1 MTAPN
6 QPGGLNQPDEPYT
19 TPEEYRPVPSTRGGK
34 GDRPAKQDRT
44 TMMLLLIAA
53 FVAIGGIGFAVG
65 HLTAPGA
72 AAAANP
78 SGRGGFGAG
87 RNFPSLAPG
96 QTLNPG
102 GFGRGGGG
110 TGGLGGVSGG
120 ITGTVQ
126 SISGTAITIQEA
138 NGTSVTI
145 DLSGNTTYHAA
156 AAASP
161 SDVKVG
167 TSVTV
172 QIDTSALASET
183 PNPSASGALGGRT
196 FTAKDVLITNP

>member
-1 MTAPN
+1 MTAPG
-6 QPGGLNQPDEPYT
+6 QPAEANPSDELHVG
-19 TPEEYRPVPSTRGGK
+19 PEEFLPPRANRRPGAGQ
-34 GDRPAKQDRT
+34 PAKQDRT

-72 AAAANP
+72 AAAALP
-78 SGRGGFGAG
+78 SGGRGAFG
-87 RNFPSLAPG
+87 RNLASLAPG
-96 QTLNPG
+96 QTINPG
-102 GFGRGGGG
+102 AFAGGRGGF
-110 TGGLGGVSGG
+110 GGLGGAAAAGVS
-120 ITGTVQ
+120 GTVQ
-126 SISGTAITIQEA
+126 SISGTSITIQEA

-167 TSVTV
+167 SSVTV
-172 QIDTSALASET
+172 QIDASALASEA
-183 PNPSASGALGGRT
+183 PNPSASGGLGGRT
-196 FTAKDVLITNP
+196 LTAKDVLINP